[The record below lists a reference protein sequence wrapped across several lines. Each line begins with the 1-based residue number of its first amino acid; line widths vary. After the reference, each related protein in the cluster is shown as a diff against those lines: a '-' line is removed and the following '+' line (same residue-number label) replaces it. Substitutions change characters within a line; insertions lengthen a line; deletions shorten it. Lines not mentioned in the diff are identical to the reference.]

1 MAPAFIA
8 HSSIEI
14 ILGTFIQHDQ
24 ISDGD
29 LAWLF
34 NDIDGVIEGFDIQ
47 KYIDWDMVAILAEV
61 PSDLNELR

>member
-1 MAPAFIA
+1 M
-8 HSSIEI
+8 
-14 ILGTFIQHDQ
+14 GTFIQLDQ

-29 LAWLF
+29 LTWLF

-61 PSDLNELR
+61 PSDLNCAD